1 MNTLIVDTETTSQNT
16 VADFGAVVVDENGKI
31 LEQFGVL
38 LHGHFATLPLFS
50 DHRAPAD
57 AFFSTQML
65 HRRRKH
71 YDKMLE
77 NGSRSLVDSHQCPI
91 FACFNCLQYIF

>member
-71 YDKMLE
+71 
-77 NGSRSLVDSHQCPI
+77 
-91 FACFNCLQYIF
+91 